1 MGLFNDIDFGNNIEL
16 TNSIMRTTVP
26 IEIGQLLIKK
36 LGTERYQFPVVQDH
50 YLLILDDE
58 PQHCS
63 GQYKTRE
70 GDILPYTY
78 NMLSCLF
85 SFNDSFTHLN
95 YIQVYPAQ
103 YENNDIIV
111 DDDACAIPFANML
124 FNEYDMITDKII
136 FELKDKRK
144 RFVIQTS
151 NKRQITSTDDKLTLK
166 FVQNFPQIVN
176 QGLSQLANNV
186 YIRQCQFENEKCLVE
201 LFKQLIKQFK
211 YVLFN
216 TSTCYIDNVPFYMY
230 NKVNNEFFK
239 AIIENADMVDDID
252 QYAVIDKRIIN
263 MLSKLQLTENMNNKK
278 ELYKSLIESIAVSV
292 KKSLN
297 EDRYDYGHNNPS
309 SHLKQRIQGVLKNK
323 FGYASLREP
332 SRRIG
337 SRDFYIA
344 NRTNVPNYPAKFELA
359 VVERKST
366 SEDNFRI
373 PISRKGGMDILS
385 DDNIKYVLFP
395 RYIGTSNIDYI
406 VYILDKEDIQ
416 KIYDNLNS
424 TLQRCKDEIK
434 QGKRNRKTI
443 KVNKSI
449 SDKWKNFL
457 APTAGND
464 GVCLSNNCL
473 KELAVDTFK
482 LYDKS
487 Y

>member
-1 MGLFNDIDFGNNIEL
+1 MDLFNDIDFDNNNDIS
-16 TNSIMRTTVP
+16 NSIMKTTVP

-58 PQHCS
+58 PQHCT

-78 NMLSCLF
+78 NMLSCLI
-85 SFNDSFTHLN
+85 SFNESFTHIN

-103 YENNDIIV
+103 YENNNIIV
-111 DDDACAIPFANML
+111 DDDICAIPFANIL

-136 FELKDKRK
+136 YEIKDRRK
-144 RFVIQTS
+144 RFVIQTA

-166 FVQNFPQIVN
+166 FVQKFPQILN
-176 QGLSQLANNV
+176 QGLEQLANNV
-186 YIRQCQFENEKCLVE
+186 YIRQCQFESEKCLVE
-201 LFKQLIKQFK
+201 LFKQLIKQFRF
-211 YVLFN
+211 VLFN
-216 TSTCYIDNVPFYMY
+216 TGTCYIDGVPFYIY

-239 AIIENADMVDDID
+239 AIVENSDMVDDID

-263 MLSKLQLTENMNNKK
+263 ILTKLQLTEKMQNKK
-278 ELYKSLIESIAVSV
+278 SFYKSLIESIAVSV
-292 KKSLN
+292 KKTLN
-297 EDRYDYGHNNPS
+297 EDRDDHAHNAPS
-309 SHLKQRIQGVLKNK
+309 SHLKQRLSGVLKNK
-323 FGYASLREP
+323 FGYAPLP
-332 SRRIG
+332 SASARIG
-337 SRDFYIA
+337 RRDILIR
-344 NRTNVPNYPAKFELA
+344 NRNNVPGYPSNFSMA
-359 VVERKST
+359 VAERVRKN
-366 SEDNFRI
+366 EDNFRI
-373 PISRKGGMDILS
+373 PISRKGEMDILS

-406 VYILDKEDIQ
+406 VYILDKKDIQ

-424 TLQRCKDEIK
+424 ILQKCKEEIK
-434 QGKRNRKTI
+434 QGKRDRKTI
-443 KVNKSI
+443 KVNKRI

-473 KELAVDTFK
+473 KDLAVDTFK